1 MTPFETVLAQAEAG
15 EISTPSVFQGNYYI
29 DYLGYQLATS
39 LFNLSLLSKGM
50 TRRGLRLKDLKEYYG
65 LKGRTA
71 IECLPQ
77 LQTIHDNYK
86 TKFLNG

>member
-1 MTPFETVLAQAEAG
+1 MTPFETVLAQAGAG
-15 EISTPSVFQGNYYI
+15 EISTPLVFQGDYYI
-29 DYLGYQLATS
+29 DYFGYQLATS

-50 TRRGLRLKDLKEYYG
+50 TRKGLRLKDLKDYYG

-71 IECLPQ
+71 IDCLPQ
-77 LQTIHDNYK
+77 LQAINDNYK

>member
-1 MTPFETVLAQAEAG
+1 MTPFETVLAEVELG
-15 EISTPSVFQGNYYI
+15 KLKTPEVTYDRKNI
-29 DYLGYQLATS
+29 DYFGYQLATS

-50 TRRGLRLKDLKEYYG
+50 TRRGLRLKDLKDYYG

-71 IECLPQ
+71 IDCLPQ
-77 LQTIHDNYK
+77 LQAINDNYK

>member
-1 MTPFETVLAQAEAG
+1 MTTFETVLAQAEAG
-15 EISTPSVFQGNYYI
+15 EISTPSVFQGDYYI
-29 DYLGYQLATS
+29 DYFGYQLATS

-50 TRRGLRLKDLKEYYG
+50 TRKGLRLKDLKEYYG

-71 IECLPQ
+71 IDCLPQ
-77 LQTIHDNYK
+77 LQAINDNYK